1 MALAGRE
8 ARRPEADRVLPEPL
22 GAPGPVFE
30 QVRREL
36 GNLLSCPLLSD
47 GLRDRHPFGGQGIP
61 PFDPLV
67 DPERLARVP
76 ALPGMLLA
84 DAAHRPPK
92 RLQFLGRGA
101 QLLEEG
107 TQRFGRSAGSPGRF
121 DLSPLSDP
129 DRAILLEGSGG
140 AAALPP
146 LRPPRS

>member
-67 DPERLARVP
+67 DPERLARVAAP
-76 ALPGMLLA
+76 YGLLLG
-84 DAAHRPPK
+84 DAAHPVPK
-92 RLQFLGRGA
+92 RLQ
-101 QLLEEG
+101 LL
-107 TQRFGRSAGSPGRF
+107 R
-121 DLSPLSDP
+121 
-129 DRAILLEGSGG
+129 GG
-140 AAALPP
+140 AP
-146 LRPPRS
+146 LVEVRT

>member
-76 ALPGMLLA
+76 ALPGMLL
-84 DAAHRPPK
+84 DAAAPRPRKP
-92 RLQFLGRGA
+92 LQVLGRA
-101 QLLEEG
+101 
-107 TQRFGRSAGSPGRF
+107 
-121 DLSPLSDP
+121 
-129 DRAILLEGSGG
+129 
-140 AAALPP
+140 PP
-146 LRPPRS
+146 LLDAGT